1 MKTYTIGRDANCH
14 IQFGDLQISR
24 RHALIK
30 VYPTGRMELVDM
42 SSNGTYVNGTR
53 VAPNKPIPVTRKDS
67 VVFAYVGQLDWDAI
81 PNPLKWIYYVGTAI
95 VALIVIALLW
105 IYVPKVVDYATGTD
119 PEIGM
124 GMYGGGGGG
133 SSASPTPSD
142 QGQSQG
148 TPGSDEQ
155 NVEKNKRSWDKK
167 ILDEEKKK
175 KRKENKNGNES
186 QNQDGKT
193 EKETEPN
200 KGENTENN
208 IIF

>member
-53 VAPNKPIPVTRKDS
+53 VTPNKPIPVTRKDS

-105 IYVPKVVDYATGTD
+105 IYVPKIVDYASGTD
-119 PEIGM
+119 PDIEIGT
-124 GMYGGGGGG
+124 YGGGGG
-133 SSASPTPSD
+133 SSASSAPSG

-148 TPGSDEQ
+148 TSGSEVQ
-155 NVEKNKRSWDKK
+155 NVGKNKRSWDKK

-186 QNQDGKT
+186 QNQEGKT
-193 EKETEPN
+193 DQQSEPDN
-200 KGENTENN
+200 REGAE
-208 IIF
+208 IDVIF